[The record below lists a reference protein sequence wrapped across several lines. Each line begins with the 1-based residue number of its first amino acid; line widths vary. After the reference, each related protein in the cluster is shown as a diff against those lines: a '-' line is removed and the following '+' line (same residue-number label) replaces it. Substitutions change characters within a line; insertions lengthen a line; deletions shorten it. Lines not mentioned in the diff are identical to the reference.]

1 MPSPILHPG
10 KRFAR
15 NSPQYI
21 ELVGSLTNSKY
32 PYGRLN
38 ELSINS
44 RLTEHIM
51 NILRM
56 ITILILLILL
66 GSCAG
71 REPDG
76 NLLTSVPISVGSHLD
91 IADLTLMDGRTRP
104 VVSEGNRATLLA
116 VWATWCQYCK
126 AEIPN
131 LKEFYKNQPPNG
143 IELVAINTGETPKR
157 INAFLSEN
165 KLPYLIAI
173 DPEQKIITR
182 LKDQSLPAIML
193 VDKLGIIRYLGN
205 HVPTDS
211 GELERA
217 LTP

>member
-1 MPSPILHPG
+1 M
-10 KRFAR
+10 
-15 NSPQYI
+15 
-21 ELVGSLTNSKY
+21 
-32 PYGRLN
+32 N